1 MKKIAMLAAAAT
13 LLLGACATAPTVS
26 KDDAMSAISMAKQ
39 ETAKAKKVNYE
50 WRDTGKIIKKA
61 EEAPPLN
68 RGVSYDHLHRPD
80 RPVLASVLCAEA
92 GITSLYDLVYVA
104 SGLLG
109 LLLRLQVLYGH
120 LE

>member
-61 EEAPPLN
+61 EEAMKKEEYATAVKLAN
-68 RGVSYDHLHRPD
+68 QAKTQS
-80 RPVLASVLCAEA
+80 VLAQQQHRDQMNA
-92 GITSLYDLVYVA
+92 GP
-104 SGLLG
+104 
-109 LLLRLQVLYGH
+109 RF
-120 LE
+120 